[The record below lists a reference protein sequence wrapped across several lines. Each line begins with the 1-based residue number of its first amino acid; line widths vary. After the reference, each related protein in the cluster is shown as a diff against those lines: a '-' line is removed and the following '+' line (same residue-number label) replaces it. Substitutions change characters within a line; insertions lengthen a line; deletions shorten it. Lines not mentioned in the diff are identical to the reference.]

1 MAPLPP
7 GVATSG
13 VGASAAGAYAG
24 VKSISPDPLLEMASQ
39 LVYQLVHAS
48 LVYGCVDWCVGV
60 FKTGHGIDTVV
71 ISNEGLGYIPPGVFV
86 PRSARMLFGDSGLT
100 AEFRKRWFGWVN
112 PAQTMLAYAA
122 LIGEHDPN
130 LELYAL
136 AVSTDHGGSAL
147 PARDA
152 GVPHYEDCPL
162 MLSPIRAESEPMP
175 LDDNHVHRLQTVAPE
190 EWDRLMRS
198 AIPDS
203 QQRDL
208 SWATTKEAVQTAL
221 DRASSLLGL
230 EVAPVI
236 RHVLQALNYGEQVSD
251 ERWSDLEFARF
262 NASLE
267 SASQRA
273 GHRHDD
279 DVVSA
284 HARACH
290 NMARVAAL
298 LMMWRR
304 GPNHADI
311 AYEARQIANEDQLW
325 PSNE

>member
-1 MAPLPP
+1 
-7 GVATSG
+7 
-13 VGASAAGAYAG
+13 
-24 VKSISPDPLLEMASQ
+24 
-39 LVYQLVHAS
+39 
-48 LVYGCVDWCVGV
+48 
-60 FKTGHGIDTVV
+60 
-71 ISNEGLGYIPPGVFV
+71 
-86 PRSARMLFGDSGLT
+86 
-100 AEFRKRWFGWVN
+100 
-112 PAQTMLAYAA
+112 MLAYAA

>member
-1 MAPLPP
+1 
-7 GVATSG
+7 
-13 VGASAAGAYAG
+13 
-24 VKSISPDPLLEMASQ
+24 
-39 LVYQLVHAS
+39 
-48 LVYGCVDWCVGV
+48 
-60 FKTGHGIDTVV
+60 
-71 ISNEGLGYIPPGVFV
+71 
-86 PRSARMLFGDSGLT
+86 
-100 AEFRKRWFGWVN
+100 
-112 PAQTMLAYAA
+112 
-122 LIGEHDPN
+122 
-130 LELYAL
+130 
-136 AVSTDHGGSAL
+136 
-147 PARDA
+147 
-152 GVPHYEDCPL
+152 

-236 RHVLQALNYGEQVSD
+236 LHVLQALNYGEQVSD